1 MSSCRILKQSM
12 YQPAKMWQNEIG
24 SSSSGNIKSTLIVPG
39 QQPTWIKV
47 YGKHKPT
54 LFYAPLRLFSFHA
67 FLRLFMLSRS
77 LITPQ
82 CKWKK
87 RINVFAF
94 YLSFFIYMNGYEEKR
109 TWMEGCLSG
118 SLLSFLCWG
127 SSQMKLL
134 MMIIVIK
141 FSNRTLH
148 HMNVDLVLCDKRISM
163 GFWASQFNIFPQ
175 YLIFNFYHI
184 IWE

>member
-1 MSSCRILKQSM
+1 MSNFKAINVWASNNERNRFKQFRE
-12 YQPAKMWQNEIG
+12 YKVY
-24 SSSSGNIKSTLIVPG
+24 LDCPG
-39 QQPTWIKV
+39 QQPKWIKV

-54 LFYAPLRLFSFHA
+54 LFYASLRLLSFLA

-94 YLSFFIYMNGYEEKR
+94 YLSFFIYIHMNGYEEKR
-109 TWMEGCLSG
+109 TWMEGC
-118 SLLSFLCWG
+118 LLSFLCWG

-141 FSNRTLH
+141 FSNRTLY

-163 GFWASQFNIFPQ
+163 GFWASQFNIFFPV
-175 YLIFNFYHI
+175 F
-184 IWE
+184 